1 MTGAKGMFGSDL
13 VKVLSLPACL
23 SVDTAG
29 RQGSE
34 HDVTGLSHQE
44 LDVTNKRDVDICIN
58 DNKPDVVIHAAAYT
72 DVDGCESNRE
82 LAFLVN
88 AEGTKNVA
96 SACRAMDSAM
106 VYISTDYVFDGA
118 KDIPHTEEDKPNPIN
133 IYGESKLAG
142 ENYVKSILD
151 KYYIVRTSWLFGK
164 NGKNFVETILRLA
177 QEKNE
182 LKVVNDQV
190 GSPTYTLDLARAI
203 KALLTKPSF
212 GYYHISNQGSCSW
225 YDFARE
231 ILGLSGLN
239 DIKVIP
245 VSTEE
250 IKRLANRPKYSVL
263 NCQKF
268 MDESGY
274 NLRNWQ
280 DGLKDYLAEKSCK
293 AN

>member
-1 MTGAKGMFGSDL
+1 MLGSDL
-13 VKVLSLPACL
+13 VTVLSK
-23 SVDTAG
+23 
-29 RQGSE
+29 E

-44 LDVTNKRDVDICIN
+44 LDVTDEQDVKNCIGFV
-58 DNKPDVVIHAAAYT
+58 KPDVVIHAAAYT

-88 AEGTKNVA
+88 ADGAKNVA
-96 SACRAMDSAM
+96 LACKKTSSVM
-106 VYISTDYVFDGA
+106 VYISTDYVFGGT
-118 KDIPHTEEDKPNPIN
+118 KSVPYKEEDETCPLNG
-133 IYGESKLAG
+133 YGESKLAG

-164 NGKNFVETILRLA
+164 NGKNFIETILRLA
-177 QEKNE
+177 KEKNE
-182 LKVVNDQV
+182 LRVVNDQI
-190 GSPTYTLDLARAI
+190 GSPTYTFDLAKAI
-203 KALLTKPSF
+203 NVLVTKPSF

-231 ILGLSGLN
+231 ILRLSGLN
-239 DIKVIP
+239 DVKVIP

-250 IKRLANRPKYSVL
+250 IKRPANRPKYSVL

-268 MDESGY
+268 MDEFGY

-293 AN
+293 VS